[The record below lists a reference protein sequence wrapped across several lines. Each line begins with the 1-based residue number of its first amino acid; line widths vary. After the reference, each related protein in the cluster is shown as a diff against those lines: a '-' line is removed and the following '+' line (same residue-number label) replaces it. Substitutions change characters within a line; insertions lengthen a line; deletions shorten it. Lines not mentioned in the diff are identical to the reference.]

1 VTWDFHGVANEDF
14 SSWISSQVHWRFST
28 NISDKLPAS
37 IIRAVKAEKLV
48 GELNVLYR
56 GSAD

>member
-1 VTWDFHGVANEDF
+1 VTWDFHGVADEDF
-14 SSWISSQVHWRFST
+14 SSWISSQVHWWFSI

-37 IIRAVKAEKLV
+37 IIRAVKADKLL
-48 GELNVLYR
+48 GELNVLYT